1 MLKEE
6 VEGIILIISC
16 QKHKDTRLKEFK
28 LPKEYYNGWK
38 VIYVLGDLTL
48 QSVYEYNGNILT
60 INCEDS
66 YIHLLKKVI
75 LSIEIL
81 QNTFNIK
88 QGILRCGDDLL
99 INEDKLLEFLN
110 NSNKQDYIGNAVG
123 DASSFFMGK
132 QYEFNQPIQV
142 CLDYFMLSYYSQHQE
157 DFENPLHNLK
167 GVSISHYMARP
178 SNIPYCSGV
187 LFYVSNKACHSL
199 INHMKNINYNV
210 FYQDPETRSYPYSI
224 EDCGVGFI
232 MYKSEIRLSPY
243 PMYQDNYHPGF
254 IAYHTNK
261 YR

>member
-1 MLKEE
+1 MSKEE
-6 VEGIILIISC
+6 VEGMILIISC

-28 LPKEYYNGWK
+28 LPKDNYNGWK

-48 QSVYEYNGNILT
+48 TSIYEYNGNILT

-99 INEDKLLEFLN
+99 FNNEKLLEFLN
-110 NSNKQDYIGNAVG
+110 NKNKQDYMGYFIGQ
-123 DASSFFMGK
+123 S
-132 QYEFNQPIQV
+132 YEFNQPIQV
-142 CLDYFMLSYYSQHQE
+142 CLDYFMLIYYSQHQE

-167 GVSISHYMARP
+167 GLQISKYMTRP

-187 LFYVSNKACHSL
+187 LFYVSNKGCNVL
-199 INHMKNINYNV
+199 VEHMKKINYNV

-232 MYKSEIRLSPY
+232 MYKSEIPLTSY
-243 PMYQDNYHPGF
+243 PMYQDNYNNNF

>member
-1 MLKEE
+1 MSKEE

-16 QKHKDTRLKEFK
+16 QKHKNTRLKEFK

-48 QSVYEYNGNILT
+48 PSLYQLNKNLLT

-66 YIHLLKKVI
+66 YIHLLKKVV
-75 LSIEIL
+75 LSFEIL

-99 INEDKLLEFLN
+99 FNEEKLVEFLN
-110 NSNKQDYIGNAVG
+110 YQEKKDYMGYDAMEILKIIGLNYNF
-123 DASSFFMGK
+123 DIDIK
-132 QYEFNQPIQV
+132 PCIDN
-142 CLDYFMLSYYSQHQE
+142 FMLGYYYQHPE

-167 GVSISHYMARP
+167 GVNIVKYNSRP
-178 SNIPYCSGV
+178 CNIPYCSGV
-187 LFYVSNKACHSL
+187 LFYVSNKACNIL
-199 INHMKNINYNV
+199 VKHMKNINYNV
-210 FYQDPETRSYPYSI
+210 FYEDPETKSYPYSI

-232 MYKSEIRLSPY
+232 MFKSKIRLTDY
-243 PMYQDNYHPGF
+243 PMYKDNYSQGS